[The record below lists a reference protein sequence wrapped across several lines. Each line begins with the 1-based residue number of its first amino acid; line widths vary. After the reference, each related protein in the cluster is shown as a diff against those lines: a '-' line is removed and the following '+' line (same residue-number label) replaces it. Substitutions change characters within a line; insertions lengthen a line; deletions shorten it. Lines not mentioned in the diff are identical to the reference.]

1 VDDPFSLIEPGSLV
15 LIGQGTA
22 EPRSLTR
29 ELVRRRHEFPGLRLF
44 LGAVFSDTFV
54 PTGTDGI
61 AFSSYGA
68 IGKAGALAA
77 AGRLDV
83 LPVPYSRLPGLFSE
97 QRQPD
102 AVLISLSRSPAGL
115 SCGLVNDYVA
125 AAARHARTVIAE
137 INAQMPWTYGSAAP
151 LDLRIDRIVE
161 CDQAPVELQPVPI
174 GEPERRIG
182 EFVAAL
188 IPDRATIQIGI
199 GGIPDAILAALGGHH
214 DLGIHSGMIGDRVVD
229 LIEAGVVTN
238 AHKSFDRGVT
248 VANCLFGARK
258 LNGFAQRNPAI
269 CVVPISHS
277 HGASNLGRLSVFR
290 AVNSAL
296 EVDLSGQMNAEQVNG
311 RYVGTVGGQPD
322 FVRGALAA
330 PGGRSIIALPSTAN
344 GGATSRIVAA
354 LSGPVTTPRCD
365 ADVIVT
371 DWGIAELR
379 GNTLRERAAAM
390 IAIADPKFREQLER
404 AARDTLH
411 LS

>member
-1 VDDPFSLIEPGSLV
+1 VDDPFSIIRQGSLV

-44 LGAVFSDTFV
+44 LGAVFSDTFA
-54 PTGTDGI
+54 PAETDGI

-83 LPVPYSRLPGLFSE
+83 LPVPYSSLPSLFSE

-151 LDLRIDRIVE
+151 LDLRIDRVVE
-161 CDQAPVELQPVPI
+161 CDQTPVELQPVPI
-174 GEPERRIG
+174 GEAERRIG
-182 EFVAAL
+182 EFVASL

-199 GGIPDAILAALGGHH
+199 GAIPDAILAALGGHRE
-214 DLGIHSGMIGDRVVD
+214 LGIHSGMIGDRVVD
-229 LIEAGVVTN
+229 LIDAGVVTN
-238 AHKSFDRGVT
+238 AYKSFDRGVT
-248 VANCLFGARK
+248 VANCLFGTRK
-258 LNGFAQRNPAI
+258 LSGFADRNPAI
-269 CVVPISHS
+269 RVPPISHS
-277 HGASNLGRLSVFR
+277 HGASNLARLAVFR

-330 PGGRSIIALPSTAN
+330 PGGRSIIALPSTAK

-379 GNTLRERAAAM
+379 GKTLHERADAM

-404 AARDTLH
+404 AARDMLGV
-411 LS
+411 S

>member
-1 VDDPFSLIEPGSLV
+1 MDDPFSLIEPGSLV

-29 ELVRRRHEFPGLRLF
+29 ELVRRRHEFPGPRLF

-83 LPVPYSRLPGLFSE
+83 LPVPYSSLPGLFSK

-125 AAARHARTVIAE
+125 AAARHGRTVIAE
-137 INAQMPWTYGSAAP
+137 INAQTPWTYGSAAP

-199 GGIPDAILAALGGHH
+199 GGIPDAILAALGGHRE
-214 DLGIHSGMIGDRVVD
+214 LGIHSGMIGDRVVD

-248 VANCLFGARK
+248 VANCLFGTRK

-277 HGASNLGRLSVFR
+277 HGASNLARLSVFR

-404 AARDTLH
+404 AARDMLH

>member
-1 VDDPFSLIEPGSLV
+1 MDDPFSLIEPGSLV

-44 LGAVFSDTFV
+44 LGAVFSDTFA
-54 PTGTDGI
+54 PAETDGI

-77 AGRLDV
+77 AARLDI
-83 LPVPYSRLPGLFSE
+83 LPVPYSSLPNLFSA
-97 QRQPD
+97 QRRPD

-125 AAARHARTVIAE
+125 AATRHARTVIAE
-137 INAQMPWTYGSAAP
+137 INAQMPWTHGSAAP
-151 LDLRIDRIVE
+151 SDLRIDRIVE

-174 GEPERRIG
+174 GETERRIG
-182 EFVAAL
+182 EFVASL

-199 GGIPDAILAALGGHH
+199 GAIPDAIVAALGGHRE
-214 DLGIHSGMIGDRVVD
+214 LGIHSGMIGDRVVD

-238 AHKSFDRGVT
+238 ACKSFDRGVT
-248 VANCLFGARK
+248 VANCLFGTRK
-258 LNGFAQRNPAI
+258 LSGFAQHNPAI
-269 CVVPISHS
+269 CVAPISHS
-277 HGASNLGRLSVFR
+277 HGASNLARLAVFR

-330 PGGRSIIALPSTAN
+330 PGGRSIVALPSTAN

-365 ADVIVT
+365 ADVVVT

-379 GNTLRERAAAM
+379 GNTLRERADAM

-404 AARDTLH
+404 AARDVLR